1 MLDGFT
7 TLQEIAMHAL
17 FLGGGSDGET
27 MTLADDTTE
36 VCTFG
41 TGGERLHYVRFQWG
55 EAHDSHA
62 HRVEQMATFCLA
74 SVPWQEAL
82 GR

>member
-1 MLDGFT
+1 MLDGIT
-7 TLQEIAMHAL
+7 TLLEIAMHAL

-27 MTLADDTTE
+27 MILADDTTE

-41 TGGERLHYVRFQWG
+41 TGGERLHYVRFQWA
-55 EAHDSHA
+55 EVLDT
-62 HRVEQMATFCLA
+62 RVGSVTRMSTFRL
-74 SVPWQEAL
+74 SSMPWREAL